1 MAAKVLCEAGADV
14 VMLEAGPM
22 WDAAKDSKMS
32 AWPYD
37 SPRRGAS
44 TAAKPF
50 GEFDGCIGGGGI
62 DGGPYTMAPG
72 TTVDWVRARQLRGRP
87 NHLGRLS
94 PRFGPGDFR
103 DRSHHGPGG
112 D

>member
-37 SPRRGAS
+37 SPRRGAA

-62 DGGPYTMAPG
+62 HGGPHTMAPG
-72 TTVDWVRARQLRGRP
+72 ATVHWVRARMLRGP
-87 NHLGRLS
+87 THPLGGLS
-94 PRFGPGDFR
+94 PRLGPDHFR
-103 DRSHHGPGG
+103 PPRIHGRGG
-112 D
+112 A